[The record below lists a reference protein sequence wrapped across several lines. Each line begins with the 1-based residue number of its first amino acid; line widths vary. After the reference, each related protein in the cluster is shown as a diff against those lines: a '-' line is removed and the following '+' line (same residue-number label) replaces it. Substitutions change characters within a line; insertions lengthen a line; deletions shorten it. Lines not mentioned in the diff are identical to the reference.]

1 MVESNTLQEVFPIP
15 YLGSSPSLQE
25 SESNLDSTINIPN
38 NLPLEQIQRSPI
50 VYRRRPQIADVELE
64 GNERLVES
72 CPTPADNKTKI
83 KSPSIA
89 LCNTRTVDKS
99 IHDMYIFDDN
109 LGGA

>member
-1 MVESNTLQEVFPIP
+1 MYDRIRFSDDL
-15 YLGSSPSLQE
+15 
-25 SESNLDSTINIPN
+25 INIIKK
-38 NLPLEQIQRSPI
+38 LQIYI
-50 VYRRRPQIADVELE
+50 F
-64 GNERLVES
+64 
-72 CPTPADNKTKI
+72 